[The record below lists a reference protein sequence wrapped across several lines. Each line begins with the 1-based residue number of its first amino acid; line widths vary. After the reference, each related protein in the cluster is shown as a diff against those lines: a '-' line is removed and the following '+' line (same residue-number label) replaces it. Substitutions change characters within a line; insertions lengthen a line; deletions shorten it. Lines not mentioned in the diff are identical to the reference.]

1 MNSLKKYWP
10 DVVAVALFVVI
21 AFAYFLPADL
31 EGRILYQ
38 HDASAGRAAALEQ
51 QEYYDKTG
59 DLTRW
64 SSVSFSRAISRR
76 EWELALNTIWDMVVA
91 VMLMR
96 RR

>member
-51 QEYYDKTG
+51 Q
-59 DLTRW
+59 L
-64 SSVSFSRAISRR
+64 SLIH
-76 EWELALNTIWDMVVA
+76 I
-91 VMLMR
+91 
-96 RR
+96 